1 MAVHDCDRLTGG
13 TFMLLC
19 EAARRPS
26 GKARDSLAGKS
37 DGLNNRELLKTL
49 IEVFAPGYPE
59 PAGSTFPQNV
69 SEYRACKI
77 AKGTYLPFD
86 RLDLVAA
93 FDRQVREEYATPL
106 GCMSEFIDRFIDVE
120 NRGTQLAGSL
130 IGLIAADHTI
140 PDEQELF
147 VNDDGLP
154 AHKSDL
160 ATATSVELDAL
171 LLGAWHYVITNV
183 PDNTLGRDTFER
195 WHEKP
200 AIPNSKWKLRADA
213 LPSLERAI
221 SVFRSVGTKDT
232 TNTASDDSEVIE
244 AEFVTDEEESHTGS
258 AFADDSK
265 SSTNQSEATRVVVF
279 QGGTNNTNIG
289 HVETLNLGR
298 WS

>member
-1 MAVHDCDRLTGG
+1 
-13 TFMLLC
+13 MLLC
-19 EAARRPS
+19 EVAKRPS

-37 DGLNNRELLKTL
+37 DRLNNRELLKAL

-59 PAGSTFPQNV
+59 PADSTFPQNV
-69 SEYRACKI
+69 SEYRACKL
-77 AKGTYLPFD
+77 AQGTYLPFD
-86 RLDLVAA
+86 QLDLVTA
-93 FDRQVREEYATPL
+93 FDWQVREEYATPL
-106 GCMSEFIDRFIDVE
+106 GRMSEFIDRFIDVE

-140 PDEQELF
+140 PDEQELL
-147 VNDDGLP
+147 VNGDGSP

-160 ATATSVELDAL
+160 ATATSVALDAL
-171 LLGAWHYVITNV
+171 LLGSWHYVITNV
-183 PDNTLGRDTFER
+183 NDNTVGRDTFER

-213 LPSLERAI
+213 LPSLGRTI
-221 SVFRSVGTKDT
+221 SVTRSTDTDDTAKVVGDE
-232 TNTASDDSEVIE
+232 SEVIE
-244 AEFVTDEEESHTGS
+244 AEFVMDEEETETGS
-258 AFADDSK
+258 AFFDG
-265 SSTNQSEATRVVVF
+265 SEASTSGSESTRVVVF